1 MNVRIFV
8 GSLGLAT
15 LLAIASCAHSPSPEP
30 EPTAFAVPE
39 RFTGSDESE
48 PAPLAPEPE
57 WWRDLGYTDL
67 PTLVE
72 EMAAQQPTLAAARAR
87 LEQASAIV
95 GIAGAARWPQLS
107 ADVTAGR
114 QRLRTAG
121 QIVRQNYHELSVDL
135 AWELDVWGR
144 NATEERSAQ
153 FDLEAVAADYD
164 AALLSLTGRTVRGY
178 LELLAAA
185 QLLDIARSSVTAIDG
200 ITERVRERYLTGLR
214 RALDLRLAEAD
225 LASAQ
230 SRLSEQEGLVDVRR
244 RQLEVLVGR
253 YPAGAIE
260 VESAF
265 RELPPLPGLLPAE
278 LLSRRPD
285 IARARRLLW
294 SSDLRHRVA
303 EIDLLPRLV
312 LGASAG
318 TAAEQLEDLFR
329 RDFGF
334 WNFFGNLSAPLFQGG
349 RLRAEAKRAL
359 AARDEAAANYLST
372 VLEAYGEVETLL
384 AADVH
389 LRRREAALE
398 RAVTESRDAL
408 TISEERYFGGLID
421 ILDLLVARQRYF
433 DARSS
438 AVRTRLERHLNHV
451 SLVLALGGGYE
462 DAPAQEPTD
471 E

>member
-1 MNVRIFV
+1 MRCRSV
-8 GSLGLAT
+8 
-15 LLAIASCAHSPSPEP
+15 LLAILVAAAGCAHSPSPAP
-30 EPTAFAVPE
+30 EPAAFRAPE
-39 RFTGSDESE
+39 HFTGRDDSE
-48 PAPLAPEPE
+48 PNSLAPEPE

-67 PTLVE
+67 PVLVD
-72 EMAAQQPTLAAARAR
+72 EMTAQQPSLAAARAR

-95 GIAGAARWPQLS
+95 GIAGASRWPQLS
-107 ADVTAGR
+107 ADLTAGR

-121 QIVRQNYHELSVDL
+121 QIVRQNFHELSVDL

-144 NATEERSAQ
+144 NATEERASQ

-164 AALLSLTGRTVRGY
+164 AALLSLTGRTVRAY
-178 LELLAAA
+178 LELLATT
-185 QLLDIARSSVTAIDG
+185 QQLDIARSSVTAIDG

-225 LASAQ
+225 LANAR
-230 SRLSEQEGLVDVRR
+230 SRLSEQEGLIDLRQ

-265 RELPPLPGLLPAE
+265 RSLPPLPGLLPAE
-278 LLSRRPD
+278 LLARRPD

-294 SSDLRHRVA
+294 SSDLRHQVA

-312 LGASAG
+312 LGANAG

-334 WNFFGNLSAPLFQGG
+334 WNFFGSLSAPLFQGG
-349 RLRAEAKRAL
+349 RLRAEANRAL
-359 AARDEAAANYLST
+359 AARDEAAANYLSA
-372 VLEAYGEVETLL
+372 VLEAYGEVESLL
-384 AADVH
+384 ASDLH

-398 RAVTESRDAL
+398 RAVTESRAAL

-421 ILDLLVARQRYF
+421 ILDLLAARQRYF
-433 DARSS
+433 DARSN

-451 SLVLALGGGYE
+451 NLVLALGGGYE
-462 DAPAQEPTD
+462 DAPPQEPTD